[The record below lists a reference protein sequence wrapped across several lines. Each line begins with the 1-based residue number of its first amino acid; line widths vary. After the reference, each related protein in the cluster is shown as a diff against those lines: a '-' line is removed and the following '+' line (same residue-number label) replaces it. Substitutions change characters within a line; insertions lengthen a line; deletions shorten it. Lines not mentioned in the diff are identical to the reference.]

1 MQNLLDL
8 QIARNGLCGA
18 FWIGVFVLLEAMKIG
33 CWRFVSAREADLRSL
48 CGLLVFTLTV
58 GEICLVPVDVF
69 LDRDFAVGAVV
80 ALG

>member
-18 FWIGVFVLLEAMKIG
+18 FGIGVFVLLETTKIR
-33 CWRFVSAREADLRSL
+33 CERFVAARGANLRSL
-48 CGLLVFTLTV
+48 CGLLVFALSV
-58 GEICLVPVDVF
+58 GEILLVPVDIF
-69 LDRDFAVGAVV
+69 LDSDFAVGAVV

>member
-18 FWIGVFVLLEAMKIG
+18 FGIGVFVLLETTKIG
-33 CWRFVSAREADLRSL
+33 CWRFVAARGADLRSL
-48 CGLLVFTLTV
+48 CNLLVLALAV

-69 LDRDFAVGAVV
+69 LNRDFAVGAVV